1 MFTNDPSYKP
11 KNGQKR
17 PKNRNKYTTNVQI
30 ADMALTLWECETY
43 IRKVMLKT
51 NLNSY
56 FRDRIVR
63 LLTRLSHE
71 ARKLGED
78 LDKPDDKAFESFVAA
93 KESAKRHGVG

>member
-11 KNGQKR
+11 KNGEKR
-17 PKNRNKYTTNVQI
+17 PKNRNKYTTNAQI

-78 LDKPDDKAFESFVAA
+78 LDNPDTSAFESFGSA
-93 KESAKRHGVG
+93 KESAKLFGVS

>member
-1 MFTNDPSYKP
+1 MFTNDPNYQPNK
-11 KNGQKR
+11 GEKR
-17 PKNRNKYTTNVQI
+17 AKNRNKYTTNAQI

-78 LDKPDDKAFESFVAA
+78 LDNPDTSAFESFVSAT
-93 KESAKRHGVG
+93 ESAKLFGVS

>member
-11 KNGQKR
+11 KNGEKR
-17 PKNRNKYTTNVQI
+17 PKNRNKYTTNAQI

-78 LDKPDDKAFESFVAA
+78 LDNPDTSAFESFVSA
-93 KESAKRHGVG
+93 KESAKLFGVS

>member
-1 MFTNDPSYKP
+1 MFTNDPNYQPTK
-11 KNGQKR
+11 GEKR
-17 PKNRNKYTTNVQI
+17 AKNRNKYTTNAQI

-78 LDKPDDKAFESFVAA
+78 LDNPDTSAFESFVSA
-93 KESAKRHGVG
+93 KESAKLFGVS

>member
-1 MFTNDPSYKP
+1 MFTNDPSYKQ
-11 KNGQKR
+11 KNGPKR
-17 PKNRNKYTTNVQI
+17 PKNRNKYTTNAQI

-78 LDKPDDKAFESFVAA
+78 LDKPDDKAFDSFVSA
-93 KESAKRHGVG
+93 KETAKRLGLS

>member
-1 MFTNDPSYKP
+1 MFTNDPNYQPNK
-11 KNGQKR
+11 GEKR
-17 PKNRNKYTTNVQI
+17 AKHRNKYTTNAQI

-78 LDKPDDKAFESFVAA
+78 LDNPDTSAFESFVSA
-93 KESAKRHGVG
+93 KESAKLFGVS

>member
-1 MFTNDPSYKP
+1 MFTNDPNYQPNK
-11 KNGQKR
+11 GEKR
-17 PKNRNKYTTNVQI
+17 AKNRNKYTTNAQI

-78 LDKPDDKAFESFVAA
+78 LDNPDTSAFESFVSA
-93 KESAKRHGVG
+93 KESAKLFGVS